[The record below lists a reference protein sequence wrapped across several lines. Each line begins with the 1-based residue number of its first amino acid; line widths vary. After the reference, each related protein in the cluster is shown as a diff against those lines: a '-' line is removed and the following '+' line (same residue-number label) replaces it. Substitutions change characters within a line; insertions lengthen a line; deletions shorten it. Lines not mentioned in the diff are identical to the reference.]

1 MEKHRAEIE
10 RTLEEYDYQGLMR
23 QIHSTPVGV
32 EYESGWEFFVRADF
46 APIDGEPLHVINL
59 NNLRENKR

>member
-32 EYESGWEFFVRADF
+32 EYRGWWEFFIRADF
-46 APIDGEPLHVINL
+46 TPIKGDYLQVINL
-59 NNLRENKR
+59 NDHRR